1 MTNKNQFG
9 RIWIV
14 QEIGTGAPAS
24 LFWGTAE
31 LDWEKLSNVC
41 GILNQQYHF
50 LRTRFHV
57 STPSIRYLYNRF
69 VEPEDEYD
77 ENHNRGNFVYELHRA
92 RHLLARDPRDHIYA
106 FLGHFSIQKGS
117 SELQGLTADY
127 SRPVG
132 DVYRDVAVRVLKG
145 AESLILLSATHNV
158 VSDARKPPFDNE
170 TIPLPSW
177 VPDWRVLP
185 VHMIG
190 SPVTPHSA
198 AGKTKPNL
206 TIDEDNHI
214 LHIHGVRVDTI
225 RRRSWIFYGK
235 AFQFRHARWTTSPLE
250 ALWKD
255 VCGYDL
261 FDLDVKYPP
270 HASKPPSREWKPPH
284 EATAFFALV
293 QTLSNGCIGADRS
306 RPYEDIPS
314 KNWLS
319 NGASYIVKSGV
330 QRNKISP
337 QLLGAARGGDP
348 FKWSHEATLV
358 TRYRRFAVTEGGYFL
373 MGPDSMEDGD
383 VVVVLDGGKTPFVL
397 RPSRSE
403 EGQWT
408 LVGECYVHGLMSG
421 EVYSLSGIEAE
432 IFSIY

>member
-1 MTNKNQFG
+1 M
-9 RIWIV
+9 WIV

-31 LDWEKLSNVC
+31 LEWEKLSNVC

-50 LRTRFHV
+50 LRTRFHI

-106 FLGHFSIQKGS
+106 FLGHFSVQKGS
-117 SELQGLTADY
+117 LELQDLTADY
-127 SRPVG
+127 SRPVAQ
-132 DVYRDVAVRVLKG
+132 VYCDVAVRVLKD
-145 AESLILLSATHNV
+145 ASSLILLSATHNV
-158 VSDARKPPFDNE
+158 VSNSRKPLFDNT
-170 TIPLPSW
+170 TITLPSW

-190 SPVTPHSA
+190 SPVTPHAA
-198 AGKTKPNL
+198 AGSTAPKL
-206 TIDEDNHI
+206 QIDEQNHI
-214 LHIHGVRVDTI
+214 LHIHGVRVDTVH
-225 RRRSWIFYGK
+225 RRSWIFHGK
-235 AFQFRHARWTTSPLE
+235 AFQFRHARWTISPLE

-255 VCGYDL
+255 ICGHDL
-261 FDLDVKYPP
+261 FDLDVQYAP
-270 HASKPPSREWKPPH
+270 HPSATPQEWRPAH
-284 EATAFFALV
+284 ESSAFYALV

-306 RPYEDIPS
+306 RSYADIPS

-319 NGASYIVKSGV
+319 NGASYLVKSGV

-337 QLLGAARGGDP
+337 QLLGAARAGDP

-358 TRYRRFAVTEGGYFL
+358 TRYRRFAVTDGGYFL

-383 VVVVLDGGKTPFVL
+383 VVVVLEGGKTPFVL
-397 RPSRSE
+397 RPGGQDG
-403 EGQWT
+403 EGEARKWT

-421 EVYSLSGIEAE
+421 EVYSLPGIKPE